1 MAETHKTTTHTSNH
15 RGYEASDANVGSLT
29 KFGIGLAIVAAV
41 VLALML
47 WLQDFFAAQN
57 QRATPPV
64 SPWAA
69 QRQAPP
75 APRLQVAP
83 ARDLRDIR
91 MMEDSVLHSY
101 GWVVRDSGVV
111 RLPIERAME
120 LVAQRGLPVRA
131 EERGLKIEN
140 RESRIEAGGL
150 QQ

>member
-1 MAETHKTTTHTSNH
+1 MAETHTTPTHSDND
-15 RGYEASDANVGSLT
+15 RRYEASDANVVSLT

-41 VLALML
+41 VLVLML
-47 WLQDFFAAQN
+47 WLQNFFAAQN

-64 SPWAA
+64 SPLAA

-91 MMEDSVLHSY
+91 MVEDSVLHSY

-111 RLPIERAME
+111 RIPIERAME
-120 LVAQRGLPVRA
+120 LVAQRGLPVRVKSNA
-131 EERGLKIEN
+131 REEKGEKG
-140 RESRIEAGGL
+140 SG